1 MKDKKIYYII
11 VGIALFIFSLYLG
24 ISYALQSVS
33 SSFTNSISTGT
44 LSGELIE
51 TGGNVDGDVYPGSK
65 IDKTVQVKNTGSTN
79 ALVRVKV
86 TRLIGIRN
94 SSGEIT
100 SPGVASSA
108 GIKLNVVD
116 KSSNIKKLW
125 SSTNGINNWYY
136 IVYDRN
142 GNTTSTKPDVT
153 NPNLNLYFYYMKVL
167 KPGEVTD
174 NLIDEIEINSGI
186 SSIDIYGSN
195 SIDVKFDAEMI
206 QATNGAAKSIWGLS
220 DDQISSVY
228 NNTTLDDEKSYDDV
242 SVTFNS
248 STSGFDVDPSDVG
261 IFKNFKNLQPGMT
274 INQTIT
280 LYNNY
285 TDTDGQTFYLRA
297 EPVNI
302 SDERVNKL
310 LKEYS
315 IITIR
320 DQDNNILYNGPVW
333 NEEDGSYMVNDIL
346 LATVPSGSSKNISVT
361 LALDPNIDNS
371 YQNLSGDVKWNFVTN
386 FDDSMVVVRYY
397 LWDKVKDQAT
407 SVKVSSDNMLSGLIG
422 TNYST
427 SNKDLGTKYTLKST
441 PGNANGVYVNG
452 IIYVD
457 YYYTLNDSTIVDP
470 SLGISTD
477 TKVVS
482 SKEQI
487 INYAIDYKSSISS
500 YYGDAIYKI
509 VVQLPAYV
517 TCTNADAGNYDSV
530 NNTITWNVD
539 LNNINNLNSGSFDI
553 DFSKNISVKLK
564 EDADVSNIKSMTVS
578 ANGVLELSQTGE
590 KKTSLASSTVDFD
603 VAKEAV
609 VTVNHYYKD
618 STGDKV
624 ETETINTFVGSE
636 YATSPLSD
644 LTSIGYK
651 VIRIEGSASGTVS
664 SENVVVNYHYKL
676 VDSDNPPTGDT
687 IAIICTIFIISV
699 IVCILSMIYLV
710 YSGKIKKKK

>member
-1 MKDKKIYYII
+1 MKEKKVYYII
-11 VGIALFIFSLYLG
+11 VGIALFVFSLYLG
-24 ISYALQSVS
+24 ISYALQSVG
-33 SSFTNSISTGT
+33 SSFTNTISTGT

-51 TGGNVDGDVYPGSK
+51 TGGNVNGNVYPGSK

-86 TRLIGIRN
+86 IRLLGIRN

-100 SPGVASSA
+100 SPEGVSSL

-116 KSSNIKKLW
+116 KSSNTKQLW
-125 SSTNGINNWYY
+125 SKTNGINNWYY
-136 IVYDRN
+136 IVYDKN
-142 GNTTSTKPDVT
+142 GNITSARPNIT

-167 KPGEVTD
+167 EPGEVTD

-186 SSIDIYGSN
+186 SSIFGSN
-195 SIDVKFDAEMI
+195 SIDVKFDVEMI

-220 DDQISSVY
+220 DDQISNIY

-261 IFKNFKNLQPGMT
+261 VFKNFKNLQPGMT

-280 LYNNY
+280 LNNNY
-285 TDTDGQTFYLRA
+285 ADTAGQTFYLRA
-297 EPVNI
+297 EPVI
-302 SDERVNKL
+302 SSDEKVNKL
-310 LKEYS
+310 LKEYA
-315 IITIR
+315 IITVK

-333 NEEDGSYMVNDIL
+333 NEEEGSYMVNDIL
-346 LATVPSGSSKNISVT
+346 LATVPSGSSKKIKVT
-361 LALDPNIDNS
+361 LALDSKMGNE
-371 YQNLSGDVKWNFVTN
+371 YQSLSGDVKWNFITN
-386 FDDSMVVVRYY
+386 FDDSRVIVRHY
-397 LWDKVKDQAT
+397 LWDKVKNQAT

-427 SNKDLGTKYTLKST
+427 TSKDLEPKYTLKSS
-441 PGNANGVYVNG
+441 PSNAKGVYANG

-457 YYYTLNDSTIVDP
+457 YYYTLNNSTIVDP
-470 SLGISTD
+470 VLEISTD

-500 YYGDAIYKI
+500 YYGDVGYKI
-509 VVQLPAYV
+509 VVQLPSYV

-530 NNTITWNVD
+530 NNTITWNVS
-539 LNNINNLNSGSFDI
+539 LNNINNLNGGSFDI
-553 DFSKNISVKLK
+553 YYTKNISVKLK

-578 ANGVLELSQTGE
+578 VNGVLKLLQTGE
-590 KKTSLASSTVDFD
+590 SRTSSASSTID
-603 VAKEAV
+603 VGVTKEAV

-624 ETETINTFVGSE
+624 ETETINTFVGNE
-636 YATSPLSD
+636 YNTSPLNR
-644 LTSIGYK
+644 LISIGYK
-651 VIRIEGSASGTVS
+651 VFKIDGSASGTVS
-664 SENVVVNYHYKL
+664 SENIVINYHYKL
-676 VDSDNPPTGDT
+676 VNSDNPPTGDT

>member
-100 SPGVASSA
+100 SPGVASSD

-142 GNTTSTKPDVT
+142 GNTTST
-153 NPNLNLYFYYMKVL
+153 NPNDMNSSLTLYFYYMKVL

-186 SSIDIYGSN
+186 SSIYGSN

-206 QATNGAAKSIWGLS
+206 QATKGAAKSIWNLS
-220 DDQISSVY
+220 DDQISKIY
-228 NNTTLDDEKSYDDV
+228 NNTNLDDEKSYDDV

-302 SDERVNKL
+302 SDEKVNKL

-386 FDDSMVVVRYY
+386 FDDSMVVVRHY

-482 SKEQI
+482 SKDQI

-676 VDSDNPPTGDT
+676 VNSDNPPTGDT

-699 IVCILSMIYLV
+699 IICILSMIYLV

>member
-94 SSGEIT
+94 PSGEIT
-100 SPGVASSA
+100 SPNASSSSSTI
-108 GIKLNVVD
+108 GLNVID
-116 KSSNIKKLW
+116 KNNNIKYPW
-125 SSTNGINNWYY
+125 GSRNGINNWHY

-142 GNTTSTKPDVT
+142 GNTTST
-153 NPNLNLYFYYMKVL
+153 NPNDMNSSLTLYFYYMKVL

-186 SSIDIYGSN
+186 SSIYGSN

-206 QATNGAAKSIWGLS
+206 QATKGAAKSIWNLS
-220 DDQISSVY
+220 DDQISKIY
-228 NNTTLDDEKSYDDV
+228 NNTNLDDEKSYDDV

-280 LYNNY
+280 LKNNY
-285 TDTDGQTFYLRA
+285 TDTAGQTFYLRA
-297 EPVNI
+297 EPVNS
-302 SDERVNKL
+302 SDEKVIKL
-310 LKEYS
+310 LKEYA
-315 IITIR
+315 IITVK
-320 DQDNNILYNGPVW
+320 DQDDNILYNGPVW
-333 NEEDGSYMVNDIL
+333 NEEEGSYMVNDIL
-346 LATVPSGSSKNISVT
+346 LATVPSGSSKKIKVT
-361 LALDPNIDNS
+361 LALDSKMGNE
-371 YQNLSGDVKWNFVTN
+371 YQSLSGDVKWNFITN
-386 FDDSMVVVRYY
+386 FDDSRVIVRHY
-397 LWDKVKDQAT
+397 LWDKVKNQAT

-427 SNKDLGTKYTLKST
+427 TSKDLEPKYTLKSS
-441 PGNANGVYVNG
+441 PSNAKGVYANG

-457 YYYTLNDSTIVDP
+457 YYYTLNNSTIVDP
-470 SLGISTD
+470 VLEISTD

-578 ANGVLELSQTGE
+578 ANGVLELPQTGE

-676 VDSDNPPTGDT
+676 VNSDNPPTGDT

-699 IVCILSMIYLV
+699 IICILSMIYLV

>member
-1 MKDKKIYYII
+1 MKGKKVYYII
-11 VGIALFIFSLYLG
+11 VGIALFVFSLYLG
-24 ISYALQSVS
+24 ISYALQSVG
-33 SSFTNSISTGT
+33 SSFTNTISTGT

-51 TGGNVDGDVYPGSK
+51 TGGKVDGDVYPGSK
-65 IDKTVQVKNTGSTN
+65 IDKTIAVKNTGSTN

-86 TRLIGIRN
+86 IRLLGIRN

-100 SPGVASSA
+100 SPEGVSSL

-116 KSSNIKKLW
+116 KSSNTKQLW
-125 SSTNGINNWYY
+125 SKTNGINNWYY
-136 IVYDRN
+136 IVYDKN
-142 GNTTSTKPDVT
+142 GNITSARPNIT
-153 NPNLNLYFYYMKVL
+153 NPNLSLYFYYMKVL
-167 KPGEVTD
+167 EPGEVTD

-186 SSIDIYGSN
+186 SSIFGSN
-195 SIDVKFDAEMI
+195 SIDVKFDVEMI
-206 QATNGAAKSIWGLS
+206 QATSGAAKSIWGLS
-220 DDQISSVY
+220 DDQISNIY

-261 IFKNFKNLQPGMT
+261 VFKNFKNLQPGMT

-280 LYNNY
+280 LNNNY
-285 TDTDGQTFYLRA
+285 ADTDGQTFYLRA
-297 EPVNI
+297 EPINS
-302 SDERVNKL
+302 SDEKVNKL
-310 LKEYS
+310 LKEYA
-315 IITIR
+315 IITVK
-320 DQDNNILYNGPVW
+320 DQDNNVLYNGPVW
-333 NEEDGSYMVNDIL
+333 NEEEGSYMVNDIL
-346 LATVPSGSSKNISVT
+346 LATVPSGSSKKIKVT
-361 LALDPNIDNS
+361 LALDSKMGNE
-371 YQNLSGDVKWNFVTN
+371 YQSLSGDVKWNFITN
-386 FDDSMVVVRYY
+386 FDDSRVIVRHY
-397 LWDKVKDQAT
+397 LWDKVKNQAT

-427 SNKDLGTKYTLKST
+427 TSKDLEPKYTLKSS
-441 PGNANGVYVNG
+441 PSNAKGVYANG

-457 YYYTLNDSTIVDP
+457 YYYTLNNSTIVDP
-470 SLGISTD
+470 VLEISTD

-500 YYGDAIYKI
+500 YYGDVGYKI
-509 VVQLPAYV
+509 VVQLPSYV

-530 NNTITWNVD
+530 NNTITWNVS
-539 LNNINNLNSGSFDI
+539 LNNINNLNGGSFDI
-553 DFSKNISVKLK
+553 YYTKNISVKLK

-578 ANGVLELSQTGE
+578 ANGVLELPQTGE

-624 ETETINTFVGSE
+624 ETETINTFVGNE
-636 YATSPLSD
+636 YNTSPLNR
-644 LTSIGYK
+644 LISIGYK
-651 VIRIEGSASGTVS
+651 VFRIEGSASGTAS
-664 SENVVVNYHYKL
+664 SENIVINYHYKL
-676 VDSDNPPTGDT
+676 VNSDNPPTGDT

-710 YSGKIKKKK
+710 YSGKLKKKK